1 MIQRTTW
8 ATSIAKTNLVL
19 ASNSRNLTLLLG
31 LLGAGALATGAV
43 ATGKYLTRK
52 DPKSDMGKIK
62 LKLPGSKKD
71 PNTAA
76 EVELPID
83 MPGMSPTL
91 IEGLN
96 RGVRLQ
102 ARKNVRANSF
112 KRDPET
118 GKLVP
123 YEEWKANL
131 LAKALGA
138 GVGGTVGALGG
149 GAGAAH
155 LARHLGAG
163 DTATALT
170 GILGMGAGGLGG
182 VLIGSSAANVVAPPA
197 VTEGDPK
204 AQAQASYANT
214 GSAPAGYTADPDE
227 DFSDEDLDKYASWQ
241 DAASNAVTNLATMIP
256 GGAALASP
264 MVAVNKVKQFNQQE
278 VQQRREAQQY
288 LSSYRTANAQPKI
301 QGAPSPQPLARSSGG
316 LVWGTQQPWN
326 KTASMPPQQPPKMP
340 PNQLARRPVGPT
352 LPPSPG
358 IAPAAA
364 KAGAPPTGGV
374 ETIANKVQ
382 GAANEALDMQAKQAY
397 VVDYIAFISFLLPEK
412 C

>member
-1 MIQRTTW
+1 
-8 ATSIAKTNLVL
+8 
-19 ASNSRNLTLLLG
+19 
-31 LLGAGALATGAV
+31 
-43 ATGKYLTRK
+43 
-52 DPKSDMGKIK
+52 MGKIK

-96 RGVRLQ
+96 RGVRRQ

-123 YEEWKANL
+123 YEEWKAQQTVNKPTESQQLDNVIEFPALAKAASASPGLANL

-182 VLIGSSAANVVAPPA
+182 VLIGSSVANKVTPPN
-197 VTEGDPK
+197 EGDPK
-204 AQAQASYANT
+204 AEAQTSYANT

-227 DFSDEDLDKYASWQ
+227 DFSDEDLNKYASWQ
-241 DAASNAVTNLATMIP
+241 DAASNAVANLAPMIP

-264 MVAVNKVKQFNQQE
+264 LVAVNKVKQFNQQE
-278 VQQRREAQQY
+278 AQQRREAQQY

-326 KTASMPPQQPPKMP
+326 KTASAPPQQAPQMP

-364 KAGAPPTGGV
+364 KAGAPPTGGI

-382 GAANEALDMQAKQAY
+382 GAANDALDMQAKQAY
-397 VVDYIAFISFLLPEK
+397 IVDYIAFISFLFPEK

>member
-19 ASNSRNLTLLLG
+19 ASNSRNLNLLLG

-123 YEEWKANL
+123 Y
-131 LAKALGA
+131 
-138 GVGGTVGALGG
+138 
-149 GAGAAH
+149 
-155 LARHLGAG
+155 
-163 DTATALT
+163 
-170 GILGMGAGGLGG
+170 
-182 VLIGSSAANVVAPPA
+182 
-197 VTEGDPK
+197 
-204 AQAQASYANT
+204 
-214 GSAPAGYTADPDE
+214 
-227 DFSDEDLDKYASWQ
+227 
-241 DAASNAVTNLATMIP
+241 
-256 GGAALASP
+256 
-264 MVAVNKVKQFNQQE
+264 
-278 VQQRREAQQY
+278 
-288 LSSYRTANAQPKI
+288 
-301 QGAPSPQPLARSSGG
+301 
-316 LVWGTQQPWN
+316 
-326 KTASMPPQQPPKMP
+326 
-340 PNQLARRPVGPT
+340 
-352 LPPSPG
+352 
-358 IAPAAA
+358 
-364 KAGAPPTGGV
+364 
-374 ETIANKVQ
+374 
-382 GAANEALDMQAKQAY
+382 
-397 VVDYIAFISFLLPEK
+397 
-412 C
+412 

>member
-1 MIQRTTW
+1 
-8 ATSIAKTNLVL
+8 
-19 ASNSRNLTLLLG
+19 
-31 LLGAGALATGAV
+31 
-43 ATGKYLTRK
+43 
-52 DPKSDMGKIK
+52 MGKIK

-123 YEEWKANL
+123 YEEWKAQQTVNKPTDSQQLDNVVEFPKVASASPGLANL

-227 DFSDEDLDKYASWQ
+227 DFSDEDFDKY
-241 DAASNAVTNLATMIP
+241 
-256 GGAALASP
+256 
-264 MVAVNKVKQFNQQE
+264 
-278 VQQRREAQQY
+278 
-288 LSSYRTANAQPKI
+288 
-301 QGAPSPQPLARSSGG
+301 
-316 LVWGTQQPWN
+316 
-326 KTASMPPQQPPKMP
+326 TASKRIEIQ
-340 PNQLARRPVGPT
+340 
-352 LPPSPG
+352 
-358 IAPAAA
+358 
-364 KAGAPPTGGV
+364 
-374 ETIANKVQ
+374 
-382 GAANEALDMQAKQAY
+382 
-397 VVDYIAFISFLLPEK
+397 
-412 C
+412 

>member
-1 MIQRTTW
+1 
-8 ATSIAKTNLVL
+8 
-19 ASNSRNLTLLLG
+19 
-31 LLGAGALATGAV
+31 
-43 ATGKYLTRK
+43 
-52 DPKSDMGKIK
+52 MGKIK

-118 GKLVP
+118 GKLIP
-123 YEEWKANL
+123 YEEWKAQQTANKPTESQQLDNVIEFPALAKAASASPGLANL

-182 VLIGSSAANVVAPPA
+182 VLVGSATANVVAPPA

-204 AQAQASYANT
+204 AEAQTSYANT

-227 DFSDEDLDKYASWQ
+227 DFSDEDLDKYAAMQ
-241 DAASNAVTNLATMIP
+241 
-256 GGAALASP
+256 
-264 MVAVNKVKQFNQQE
+264 
-278 VQQRREAQQY
+278 
-288 LSSYRTANAQPKI
+288 
-301 QGAPSPQPLARSSGG
+301 
-316 LVWGTQQPWN
+316 
-326 KTASMPPQQPPKMP
+326 PQQAPQMP
-340 PNQLARRPVGPT
+340 PNQLARRPVGPI

-358 IAPAAA
+358 IAPAAS

-397 VVDYIAFISFLLPEK
+397 VVDYIAFISFLFPEK

>member
-19 ASNSRNLTLLLG
+19 ASNSRNLNLLLG

-123 YEEWKANL
+123 YEEWKAQQTAKAQQSDNVVEFPALTKAASTSPGLANL

-138 GVGGTVGALGG
+138 GVGLS
-149 GAGAAH
+149 
-155 LARHLGAG
+155 
-163 DTATALT
+163 
-170 GILGMGAGGLGG
+170 
-182 VLIGSSAANVVAPPA
+182 LIP
-197 VTEGDPK
+197 
-204 AQAQASYANT
+204 
-214 GSAPAGYTADPDE
+214 
-227 DFSDEDLDKYASWQ
+227 
-241 DAASNAVTNLATMIP
+241 I
-256 GGAALASP
+256 
-264 MVAVNKVKQFNQQE
+264 
-278 VQQRREAQQY
+278 
-288 LSSYRTANAQPKI
+288 
-301 QGAPSPQPLARSSGG
+301 
-316 LVWGTQQPWN
+316 
-326 KTASMPPQQPPKMP
+326 
-340 PNQLARRPVGPT
+340 
-352 LPPSPG
+352 
-358 IAPAAA
+358 
-364 KAGAPPTGGV
+364 
-374 ETIANKVQ
+374 
-382 GAANEALDMQAKQAY
+382 
-397 VVDYIAFISFLLPEK
+397 
-412 C
+412 

>member
-19 ASNSRNLTLLLG
+19 ASNSRNLNLLLG

-123 YEEWKANL
+123 YEEWKAQQTAKAQQSDNVVEFPALTKAASTSPGLANL

-204 AQAQASYANT
+204 AQAQASYA
-214 GSAPAGYTADPDE
+214 APAGYTADPDE

-326 KTASMPPQQPPKMP
+326 KTAS
-340 PNQLARRPVGPT
+340 
-352 LPPSPG
+352 
-358 IAPAAA
+358 
-364 KAGAPPTGGV
+364 
-374 ETIANKVQ
+374 IANKVQ

>member
-1 MIQRTTW
+1 
-8 ATSIAKTNLVL
+8 
-19 ASNSRNLTLLLG
+19 
-31 LLGAGALATGAV
+31 
-43 ATGKYLTRK
+43 
-52 DPKSDMGKIK
+52 MGKIK
-62 LKLPGSKKD
+62 IKLPGSKKD

-112 KRDPET
+112 KRDPHT
-118 GKLVP
+118 GKLIP
-123 YEEWKANL
+123 YEEWKAQQTVNKPTESQQPDNIIEFPSLAKAASTSPGLANL

-182 VLIGSSAANVVAPPA
+182 VLIGSSAANVVAPPV

-204 AQAQASYANT
+204 AQASYANT

-227 DFSDEDLDKYASWQ
+227 DFSDEDLDKYATSKRIE
-241 DAASNAVTNLATMIP
+241 IP
-256 GGAALASP
+256 EL
-264 MVAVNKVKQFNQQE
+264 
-278 VQQRREAQQY
+278 
-288 LSSYRTANAQPKI
+288 
-301 QGAPSPQPLARSSGG
+301 G
-316 LVWGTQQPWN
+316 LVFKNLKPRTSPEET
-326 KTASMPPQQPPKMP
+326 KRLIARHEKMAAMQQPPKMP

-358 IAPAAA
+358 IAPAAS

-397 VVDYIAFISFLLPEK
+397 VVDYIAFISFLFPEK

>member
-19 ASNSRNLTLLLG
+19 ASNSRNLNLLLG

-123 YEEWKANL
+123 YEEWKAQQTAKAQQSDNVVEFPALTKAASTSPGLANL

-138 GVGGTVGALGG
+138 GVGGTVGALG
-149 GAGAAH
+149 
-155 LARHLGAG
+155 
-163 DTATALT
+163 
-170 GILGMGAGGLGG
+170 
-182 VLIGSSAANVVAPPA
+182 
-197 VTEGDPK
+197 
-204 AQAQASYANT
+204 
-214 GSAPAGYTADPDE
+214 
-227 DFSDEDLDKYASWQ
+227 
-241 DAASNAVTNLATMIP
+241 

-397 VVDYIAFISFLLPEK
+397 VVDYIAFISFLLPER